1 MTLEIYSDADFAG
14 LVTDSRSTTG
24 YCTFIGGSLITWR
37 SKKQKVVS
45 LSSAE
50 AKYKAMVHGV
60 KEAIWIHGILEEL
73 KLYS

>member
-1 MTLEIYSDADFAG
+1 M
-14 LVTDSRSTTG
+14 
-24 YCTFIGGSLITWR
+24 
-37 SKKQKVVS
+37 S

-73 KLYS
+73 KLYSQDNIKFHCDRKLAIVIAQNPV